1 METLKCII
9 NQNIERN
16 LPEFDFKLIFENDF
30 FQDEYILESDKR
42 VPELQRVK
50 YNIQKNGDFIG
61 SLFIENYNINEFMDK
76 FLDIIDDY
84 DVTNL
89 YSKNVKSQLSE
100 NYNKFINR
108 FEMNL
113 VKRPNN
119 LIGEIYKMRRVAG
132 LL

>member
-1 METLKCII
+1 MIK
-9 NQNIERN
+9 
-16 LPEFDFKLIFENDF
+16 
-30 FQDEYILESDKR
+30 
-42 VPELQRVK
+42 
-50 YNIQKNGDFIG
+50 
-61 SLFIENYNINEFMDK
+61 NYNINEFMDK